1 MKTVTCAMVMINGDG
16 DILGCHGTEKPIE
29 NGYDFPK
36 GCRDADDEND
46 LATAIRELQEETGI
60 ILLDKER
67 VVDAGIHPHN
77 AKKNIHLFIYKVKE
91 FHDLSTLKCTTYF
104 EDRHGR
110 TVPEMD
116 GYKII
121 KKSEREKYF
130 YHVLQDK
137 FKIIDKILQEL

>member
-91 FHDLSTLKCTTYF
+91 FHDL
-104 EDRHGR
+104 